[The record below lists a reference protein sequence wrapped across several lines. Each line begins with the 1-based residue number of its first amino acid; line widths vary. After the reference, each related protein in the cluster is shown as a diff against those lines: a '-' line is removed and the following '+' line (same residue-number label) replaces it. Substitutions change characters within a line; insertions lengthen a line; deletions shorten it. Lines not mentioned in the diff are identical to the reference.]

1 LLRLKETLPIPAC
14 TIPVLSTLKSILPA
28 FTSEQ
33 LFATSI
39 VTVPVLGL
47 GKPLGPKYDLM
58 DPFTHNAW
66 HSDDYINICP
76 TRFNFAK

>member
-1 LLRLKETLPIPAC
+1 MYNTSFINFKNRFYQLLPL
-14 TIPVLSTLKSILPA
+14 
-28 FTSEQ
+28 EQ

-47 GKPLGPKYDLM
+47 GEPLGPKYDLM
-58 DPFTHNAW
+58 DPLTHNAW